1 MGRSRKP
8 SGSKP
13 APPEVVFFLDE
24 GLGRFEVAQ
33 ALRLAGYQVKAHH
46 ELFDSGVPDE
56 EWLVRVGELG
66 FVVLSKDDAI
76 RLSKGQKQTLMDA
89 NVRAFFLGRA
99 DISGSAMARAFLGA
113 APRMVRI
120 AQAETR
126 AMIARVHIDGRVTFI
141 ERAPR
146 RMQDRARSTSPRG

>member
-13 APPEVVFFLDE
+13 APPDVVFFLDE
-24 GLGRFEVAQ
+24 GLGRFELAQ

-46 ELFDSGVPDE
+46 ELFAPGTPDE

-66 FVVLSKDDAI
+66 LVVLSKDDAI
-76 RLSKGQKQTLMDA
+76 RLSKGQKQALLDA

-99 DISGSAMARAFLGA
+99 DIAGSAMAGAFLNA

-120 AQAETR
+120 AKTESR
-126 AMIARVHIDGRVTFI
+126 AMIARVHLDGRVTFI

-146 RMQDRARSTSPRG
+146 RMRDRGRAAGPRG